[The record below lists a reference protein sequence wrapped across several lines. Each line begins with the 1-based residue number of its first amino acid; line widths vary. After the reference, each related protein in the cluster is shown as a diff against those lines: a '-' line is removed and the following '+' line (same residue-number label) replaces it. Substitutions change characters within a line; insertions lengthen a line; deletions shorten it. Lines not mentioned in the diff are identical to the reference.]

1 MPAVKR
7 PRQSFTFDYKLRVIT
22 LADEIGN
29 RAAAREFEID
39 ESMIRY
45 WRKKKIVIGKV
56 NETLTNLNLS
66 YTRIGDAGAASI
78 AEAIKVNNTLTNL
91 NLSDNG
97 ISDTGARSF
106 ADAIK
111 VNKMLA
117 NLNLSV
123 NHISDDGATSIVD
136 AIKVSKT
143 LTNLNLSSNYISDAG
158 ARFIGEAIKAKE
170 TDQFVLRWY

>member
-1 MPAVKR
+1 MV
-7 PRQSFTFDYKLRVIT
+7 LVIPV
-22 LADEIGN
+22 LD
-29 RAAAREFEID
+29 
-39 ESMIRY
+39 
-45 WRKKKIVIGKV
+45 
-56 NETLTNLNLS
+56 
-66 YTRIGDAGAASI
+66 
-78 AEAIKVNNTLTNL
+78 
-91 NLSDNG
+91 
-97 ISDTGARSF
+97 SF